1 MSEALVAAVSEI
13 RHVFVMVMFYTVRI
27 LGSIPAQSALSSGLA
42 EKVDWMSR
50 ALVVAMVKFR
60 CVFLMIIGNVS
71 QSEDSE
77 LSSILAEKM
86 D

>member
-1 MSEALVAAVSEI
+1 MSKALVAAVSEI